1 MIRFSSLVFL
11 FLFLSDLTGQDTIR
25 LVQGTYIPVQQ
36 VQEVEVDPLGNLY
49 VLTSIG
55 AIEKYD
61 GSGSK
66 RTVFTQN
73 RLGNPSAIFARNAL
87 KVFVWYPDFRTI
99 IVLDRNLVQLGG
111 ALNLME
117 LGLQNAIMLGPSVD
131 GNIWLYD
138 EVRFKL
144 LKISPDGTLLAE
156 SQGLDLLLQRRISIQ
171 TLVDNGQQV
180 IAYDP
185 LAGLMFFDL
194 FGQFK
199 RQLIIDQSIE
209 QLQLTGSQLQ
219 WLDSA
224 NRLVEMAIGFPTT
237 EKSWVLPKT
246 LEAGRKKLVPNGF
259 ITWDPKGVQV
269 WSR

>member
-1 MIRFSSLVFL
+1 MIRLSTFL
-11 FLFLSDLTGQDTIR
+11 LFFLLLSDLTGQDTLR
-25 LVQGTYIPVQQ
+25 LVQGTFIALQN
-36 VQEVEVDPLGNLY
+36 VQEVEMDPLGNLY
-49 VLTSIG
+49 VLSSKG

-99 IVLDRNLVQLGG
+99 VVLDRNLVQLGG
-111 ALNLME
+111 ALNLIE
-117 LGLQNAIMLGPSVD
+117 LGFQNAIVLGPSVD

-171 TLVDNGQQV
+171 ILVDNGQQA

-185 LAGLMFFDL
+185 LAGLLFFDL

-199 RQLIIDQSIE
+199 RQILTDQSIE

-224 NRLVEMAIGFPTT
+224 NRLVEMSVGFPTV

-246 LEAGRKKLVPNGF
+246 LEAARKKLVANGF

-269 WSR
+269 WNR